1 MPFFTTTRSLS
12 THRFPPNGLSLS
24 HLNQG
29 FRAKKID
36 YAAGRDFYPTI
47 LISVRKTLLAFLA
60 IPLLTGLTGVAQA
73 RSESLLD
80 IQTARRL
87 AKDEAVQRFGPQAS
101 KFRYDSRMLR
111 AARIAEERARKHSI
125 KLCWRYVKTALL
137 EADVI
142 ESYPKTA
149 YAKQAGD
156 ELTRKHGFRRLP
168 IQDPFR
174 APVGSVLVYGGR
186 GAGHVEI
193 RTNDGFVSDF
203 ESATPS
209 KRPLLGVY
217 VKPATQA
224 VAPSARLRNGQ
235 PNNTFRVPTR
245 PL

>member
-1 MPFFTTTRSLS
+1 ML
-12 THRFPPNGLSLS
+12 
-24 HLNQG
+24 
-29 FRAKKID
+29 
-36 YAAGRDFYPTI
+36 AG
-47 LISVRKTLLAFLA
+47 V
-60 IPLLTGLTGVAQA
+60 VQA

-101 KFRYDSRMLR
+101 KFRYDSRMIR
-111 AARIAEERARKHSI
+111 AARIAEARARKHSI

-149 YAKQAGD
+149 YAKQAGE

-168 IQDPFR
+168 IKDPFK

-193 RTNDGFVSDF
+193 RTDGGFVSDF
-203 ESATPS
+203 ESAKPS
-209 KRPLLGVY
+209 RRPLIGVY
-217 VKPATQA
+217 VKPATQP
-224 VAPSARLRNGQ
+224 VTRSARLRNGQ
-235 PNNTFRVPTR
+235 TNHTFRVPTN